1 MKTHRNITTYR
12 QLTVAERI
20 ATFENYQA
28 LCEEYE
34 EYTPFANFAEY
45 DAEQE
50 MLDFDF
56 DADTL
61 DCLG

>member
-1 MKTHRNITTYR
+1 MKTYK
-12 QLTVAERI
+12 QLTAEERMK
-20 ATFENYQA
+20 TYENWQA
-28 LCEEYE
+28 LCEADED
-34 EYTPFANFAEY
+34 YTPFASFEEY

>member
-1 MKTHRNITTYR
+1 MKAHRNITTYR
-12 QLTVAERI
+12 QLTVEERI
-20 ATFENYQA
+20 ATFERYQA
-28 LCEEYE
+28 LCEADED
-34 EYTPFANFAEY
+34 YTPFASFEEY

>member
-1 MKTHRNITTYR
+1 MKTHRNVTTYR
-12 QLTVAERI
+12 QLTVEERI
-20 ATFENYQA
+20 VTFERYQA
-28 LCEEYE
+28 LCEEFD
-34 EYTPFANFAEY
+34 EYVPFSSFEEY

-50 MLDFDF
+50 QLDLDF

>member
-1 MKTHRNITTYR
+1 MKNYRNTTTYR
-12 QLTVAERI
+12 QLALEDRI
-20 ATFENYQA
+20 ATFEKYQA

-34 EYTPFANFAEY
+34 EYVPFSSFEEY

-50 MLDFDF
+50 MLNFEF